1 MEQPKSP
8 NKAIIGIVVVV
19 LLALAATAVVVL
31 SSKSATT
38 DEATTT
44 TTSSSTSP
52 SPSTS
57 TSTTTNDSSSTT
69 TYKDGT
75 YTATGSYQTPGGT
88 ESIGVTVTL
97 SGDMITDASVTQN
110 ASGGEAEEYQ
120 SAFAGGFKSLV
131 VGKKIE
137 DVSLTRVA
145 GSSLTP
151 NGFNNAIAA
160 IESQAKA

>member
-19 LLALAATAVVVL
+19 LLAAAATAVVVL

-57 TSTTTNDSSSTT
+57 TTTTDSSSTT

>member
-19 LLALAATAVVVL
+19 LLAAAATAVVVL

-57 TSTTTNDSSSTT
+57 TTTTDSSSTT

-88 ESIGVTVTL
+88 ESIGVTVTP